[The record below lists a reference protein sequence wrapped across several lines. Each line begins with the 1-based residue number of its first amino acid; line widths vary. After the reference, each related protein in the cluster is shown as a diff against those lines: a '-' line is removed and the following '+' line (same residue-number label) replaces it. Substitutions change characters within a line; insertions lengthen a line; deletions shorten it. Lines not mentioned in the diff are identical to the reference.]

1 MDGSAK
7 ANAPISDV
15 EGQALVALAR
25 QTIAKHLGLPVP
37 PAEEAALTPQLRA
50 PSLQQHCGTF
60 VTLKIHGEL
69 RGCIGS
75 LVGTES
81 IVEGVR
87 ENAINAAFG
96 DPRFPPLAAE
106 EFDAI
111 EIEVSVLTEPQPL
124 EYSDAANLIAKLRPG
139 VDGLIIRQGLAGA
152 TFLPQVWEQL
162 PDPNQFLAH
171 LCHKAGLPMDAW
183 QRGSL
188 TVMTYQ
194 VQYFEEG
201 HRG

>member
-1 MDGSAK
+1 MGTGERISA
-7 ANAPISDV
+7 A

-25 QTIAKHLGLPVP
+25 QTIARRLGLPVA
-37 PAEEAALTPQLRA
+37 PADEAALAQQLQA
-50 PSLQQHCGTF
+50 ASLQQRCGTF
-60 VTLKIHGEL
+60 VTLKIHGDL

-75 LVGTES
+75 LIGTDT

-96 DPRFPPLAAE
+96 DPRFPPLSSS
-106 EFDAI
+106 EFDAV
-111 EIEVSVLTEPQPL
+111 EVEVSVLTEPQPL
-124 EYSDAANLIAKLRPG
+124 EYSDAADLLAKLRPG

-162 PDPNQFLAH
+162 PDPQQFLAH
-171 LCHKAGLPMDAW
+171 LCLKAGLAMDAW
-183 QRGSL
+183 QRGTLS
-188 TVMTYQ
+188 VMTYQ

>member
-1 MDGSAK
+1 MGTGER
-7 ANAPISDV
+7 ISEA
-15 EGQALVALAR
+15 EGQALVTLAR
-25 QTIAKHLGLPVP
+25 QTIAQRLGLPVS
-37 PAEEAALTPQLRA
+37 PAEEAALGPQLKA
-50 PSLQQHCGTF
+50 PSLQQRCGTF

-75 LVGTES
+75 LVGTDT

-87 ENAINAAFG
+87 ENAINAAFC
-96 DPRFPPLAAE
+96 DPRFSPLSASE
-106 EFDAI
+106 LDAVAV
-111 EIEVSVLTEPQPL
+111 EVSVLTEPQPL
-124 EYSDAANLIAKLRPG
+124 EYRDAADLLAKLRPG

-162 PDPNQFLAH
+162 PDPQQFLAH
-171 LCHKAGLPMDAW
+171 LCLKAGLAMDAW
-183 QRGSL
+183 QHGTL
-188 TVMTYQ
+188 TVLTYQ

>member
-1 MDGSAK
+1 MGTGERISA
-7 ANAPISDV
+7 A

-25 QTIAKHLGLPVP
+25 QTIARHLGLPVA
-37 PAEEAALTPQLRA
+37 PADEAALAQQLQA
-50 PSLQQHCGTF
+50 ASLQQHCGTF
-60 VTLKIHGEL
+60 VTLKIHGDL

-75 LVGTES
+75 LIGTDT

-96 DPRFPPLAAE
+96 DPRFPPLSSS
-106 EFDAI
+106 EFDAV
-111 EIEVSVLTEPQPL
+111 EVEVSVLTEPQPL
-124 EYSDAANLIAKLRPG
+124 EYSDAADLLAKLRPG

-162 PDPNQFLAH
+162 PDPQQFLAH
-171 LCHKAGLPMDAW
+171 LCLKAGLAMDAW
-183 QRGSL
+183 QRGTLS
-188 TVMTYQ
+188 VMTYQ

-201 HRG
+201 LTG